1 MGHTLAQVVLTL
13 AAVSALS
20 IPHRPPAEPMTLPTI
35 FERSEPDEGCLLKR
49 SEFYDYDNEG
59 GGLRDSCRP
68 YQKEIDEAFT
78 KCSERAENI
87 INALE
92 GKDFPSKDKSVQETE
107 QPKQD
112 GKETLQ
118 KLLEDWFDIG
128 INNTEKITELKEKYK
143 SLKKECDKKEKTRIG
158 IHCEKCRQTILGEA
172 FQGTGPIRLCES
184 AFRTNRKRTNIQDT
198 DLGGILMH
206 EMSHAIGNTS
216 DKGYGVATCKR
227 LRTGAAMQNADT
239 FILAAQAAT
248 SGDDTDSSGKGGKVP
263 EDLYPPG
270 GRVPDT
276 PGGRVPDPPGGRVP
290 DPSGG
295 KDPDPSGGRVPDP
308 PGGRVPDPSGGR
320 VPDPSGGKVP
330 DPSGGR
336 VPDPPGGRVPD
347 PSGGKVPDP
356 SGGKVPDP
364 SGGKVPDHSG
374 KQFPGSPGGK
384 SQGPSEG
391 ESPPHDT
398 SNPNLPLTSNPPGI
412 ISNGTNSSL
421 SGQFYP
427 PKNSSSSG
435 DASSPRAVSSSG
447 GFSSG
452 QAATA
457 SRDFSQ
463 VASHP
468 EADSLPKIPHNKG
481 SSAPSNGD
489 PPAVMV

>member
-1 MGHTLAQVVLTL
+1 MGHILAQVVLTL

-184 AFRTNRKRTNIQDT
+184 AFRTNRKRKNIQDT

-270 GRVPDT
+270 GRVPD
-276 PGGRVPDPPGGRVP
+276 
-290 DPSGG
+290 
-295 KDPDPSGGRVPDP
+295 P

-320 VPDPSGGKVP
+320 GPDPSEGK
-330 DPSGGR
+330 D
-336 VPDPPGGRVPD
+336 
-347 PSGGKVPDP
+347 
-356 SGGKVPDP
+356 
-364 SGGKVPDHSG
+364 PDHSG

-391 ESPPHDT
+391 ESPPHNT

-412 ISNGTNSSL
+412 ISNGRSSSL

-481 SSAPSNGD
+481 SSAPSNSD